1 MLTLEEWHQVIGVDF
16 LTIQEVGDD
25 GQNLEFVSHTLRCQF
40 VNKEVHRIA
49 NQIETHIFIPLNLF
63 VLASNSKTTLEVLQI
78 WRLKIQTIAI
88 KNLRYTSISVKWL
101 SNARQYSRQ
110 VMLELHINESLD
122 QAALRSLA
130 FL

>member
-1 MLTLEEWHQVIGVDF
+1 MEEWHQVIGVDF